1 MLSRIALFTSLA
13 SMTLFSCAGSSTGDG
28 TSTVPGTSPVGGA
41 SWELSSN
48 PATGGSSRVDS
59 GSTSNVGG
67 RSDTIASGASGG
79 TSAVGGASHVG
90 GTSAIGGASNSG
102 GAQATGGASNSGGA
116 KVTGGTTSV
125 GSTSTVVVPPCPAT
139 APTNSTPC
147 GSTPVACFYDDCP
160 ATGRTN
166 ATCTS
171 GMWSVETAPCGAVRC
186 SGAFST
192 TGACNSGETC
202 YVYAGGFTSIN
213 CRTNPCGVGPV
224 TNQCAPA
231 NCSVTLSLS
240 AGVTFYCSANCPIA
254 GCA

>member
-79 TSAVGGASHVG
+79 TSAV
-90 GTSAIGGASNSG
+90 
-102 GAQATGGASNSGGA
+102 GGA